1 MKKFL
6 TTTFIIVVAT
16 VLLIVIISFIIQ
28 KRSFFS
34 LVGGFNFSKNLWQ
47 TASTARP
54 YKYVTTKS
62 DGWFKTGQE
71 ADVVLYADDFNN
83 SGGAANLN
91 HPGKVASDGKRLI
104 VADTYN
110 NRILIWNTIPAKNY
124 TPADLVLGQTNMI
137 TNIPGTAAD
146 KLRWPQGVSTDGNH
160 LVVADAYNDRIL
172 IWNTFPTR
180 NGQPAD
186 LVIGQP
192 TFTSDVEM
200 IDNIPS
206 QSIREKKD
214 IWWPWDVLIYQ
225 NKLLVIS
232 LDGSLLIWN
241 QFPTQNYQSADII
254 LGQKDFSERF
264 KGDLKKDNSRLY
276 FKTPRSV
283 AYDGKYL
290 VIGDYNARTM
300 FVYNGLPTK
309 SGQEAD
315 FIYQPSGILKTATG
329 VALANGKLYAT
340 MDSFISVWE
349 KPFSEDNKPPDFT
362 FGSQK
367 IGVYGLGLN
376 SPYGIATDGQHL
388 FVADTNSSRVL
399 IYNKLP
405 GRSNTGPDV
414 VLGQKDFNTNRYV
427 ARNSRNNPK
436 PYTDGNMLVVSDDY
450 NGLTQIYK
458 HLPDES
464 MADADLSGVLKGN
477 YLACGYKGELYCAS
491 PSGVYKWDII
501 PEKPKKAD
509 YWSAFSFQQV
519 EGLTVDE
526 TAIYVSDSKANRIL
540 VYNRNNF
547 TSKQSPDFILGQNN
561 FKTTISGDKPNQLN
575 YPGQVSSDGKHL
587 AVADTNNKR
596 ILIWDLPIKKSGQ
609 EPAIIFDSN
618 VTDGFSPYTFNL
630 PKGVFIYNDRL
641 FVGDT
646 GNNRVLIWSKLPKN
660 SNDKPDIIL
669 GQKDFYG
676 RKPSNAKDGLF
687 SPVYLAFDGHFLW
700 VGEFKWSDRL
710 LRFSVQY

>member
-1 MKKFL
+1 MNKFL
-6 TTTFIIVVAT
+6 RNTFIILIAT
-16 VLLIVIISFIIQ
+16 VLLIMLALLIIQ
-28 KRSFFS
+28 GRS
-34 LVGGFNFSKNLWQ
+34 LLNNFSKKISQ
-47 TASTARP
+47 TVPTARP
-54 YKYVTTKS
+54 YKYVTTKPK
-62 DGWFKTGQE
+62 GWFKTGQE
-71 ADVVLYADDFNN
+71 ADLVLYADDFNN

-110 NRILIWNTIPAKNY
+110 NRVLIWNTIPENKY

-137 TNIPGTAAD
+137 ENTPGTSDD
-146 KLRWPQGVSTDGNH
+146 KFRWPQGVSTDGKR

-172 IWNTFPTR
+172 IWNTFPTQ

-192 TFTSDVEM
+192 TFTSDVERV
-200 IDNIPS
+200 DNIPL
-206 QSIREKKD
+206 QTIRERKD

-225 NKLLVIS
+225 NQLLVIS

-241 QFPTQNYQSADII
+241 QFPIQNYQSADIV

-264 KGDLKKDNSRLY
+264 KGDLKKENPRLY

-290 VIGDYNARTM
+290 VVGDYNAHTM
-300 FVYNGLPTK
+300 FIYKGLPTK
-309 SGQEAD
+309 NGQEAD
-315 FIYQPSGILKTATG
+315 YIYQPPGILKVATG
-329 VALANGKLYAT
+329 IALADGKIYAT
-340 MDSFISVWE
+340 MDNSIAVWE
-349 KPFSEDNKPPDFT
+349 KPFTEDNQPPNFT
-362 FGSQK
+362 FGGPK
-367 IGVYGLGLN
+367 IGTEGSGLN
-376 SPYGIATDGQHL
+376 SPYGLGTDGKYL
-388 FVADTNSSRVL
+388 FVADTNGSRVL
-399 IYNKLP
+399 IYNHLP
-405 GRSNTGPDV
+405 EPDDQAPNV

-436 PYTDGNMLVVSDDY
+436 PYTDGNIMIVSDDY

-464 MADADLSGVLKGN
+464 MADADLHDVLEGN
-477 YLACGYKGELYCAS
+477 YLACGYQDKLYCAG
-491 PSGVYKWDII
+491 PGGVYKWNTI
-501 PEKPKKAD
+501 PEKSKKAD
-509 YWSAFSFQQV
+509 DWSAFSFKQV
-519 EGLTVDE
+519 EGLTIDD
-526 TAIYVSDSKANRIL
+526 TTIYVSDSKGNRIL
-540 VYNRNNF
+540 VYNKKAF
-547 TSKQSPDFILGQNN
+547 GGQKGPDFILGQSNFETIVSGNN
-561 FKTTISGDKPNQLN
+561 PNQLN

-596 ILIWDLPIKKSGQ
+596 ILIWNLPIRENGQ
-609 EPAIIFDSN
+609 PPSIIWDSN
-618 VTDGFSPYTFNL
+618 STNRFSPYTFNL
-630 PKGVFIYNDRL
+630 PKGVFIDNDRL

-646 GNNRVLIWSKLPKN
+646 GNNRVLIWSKLPRD

-669 GQKDFYG
+669 GQKDFYS

-710 LRFSVQY
+710 LRFSVHP